1 MKHSVSGRP
10 DLDWSQVRET
20 IKLLTVSVAQVES
33 SMKIGDE
40 SVNILTG
47 SFSEM
52 VADMSAIHDILS
64 ELAPT
69 EQRDSA
75 LAHCISTQER
85 INSSIMA
92 FQFYDRLQQCL
103 THVSNGL
110 QGLTAIIDNPNRL
123 YNPQEWH
130 DFQNEI
136 RGHYTMES
144 EKAMFDAILH
154 GKTIQEAIAIA
165 ATTHTESAG
174 SGDDIEL
181 F

>member
-52 VADMSAIHDILS
+52 VADMNAIHEILHALPLS
-64 ELAPT
+64 

-103 THVSNGL
+103 THVSTGL
-110 QGLTAIIDNPNRL
+110 QGLTAIIDNPSRL
-123 YNPQEWH
+123 YNPTEWH

-136 RGHYTMES
+136 RSHYTMES

-154 GKTIQEAIAIA
+154 GKSVQEASAIA
-165 ATTHTESAG
+165 ATTHTESA
-174 SGDDIEL
+174 SDVDDIEL

>member
-1 MKHSVSGRP
+1 MKHSASARP

-20 IKLLTVSVAQVES
+20 IKLLAVSVAQVES

-40 SVNILTG
+40 SVNVLTG

-52 VADMSAIHDILS
+52 VADMNAIHGILNGLTPS
-64 ELAPT
+64 

-85 INSSIMA
+85 INASIVA

-110 QGLTAIIDNPNRL
+110 KGLSAIIDNPSRL
-123 YNPQEWH
+123 YNPNEWYN
-130 DFQNEI
+130 FQNEI

-154 GKTIQEAIAIA
+154 GKSIQEAMAIA
-165 ATTHTESAG
+165 AHTHTESAG
-174 SGDDIEL
+174 NGDDIEL